1 MLHASTSPFYPL
13 FATLDVNAK
22 IQGSEA
28 GRRLWHECVKVGI
41 EARKLVLNHCEL
53 IRPFIPTTIKGKK
66 NGKIMTQRKSQLIS
80 SSSNS
85 TQQIHGINLKV
96 MLMNNTSLIHVNS
109 CLPHRVLA

>member
-1 MLHASTSPFYPL
+1 M
-13 FATLDVNAK
+13 NAK

-66 NGKIMTQRKSQLIS
+66 WQDYDTEEIATNLEF
-80 SSSNS
+80 SNS
-85 TQQIHGINLKV
+85 TQQIHGINLKA
-96 MLMNNTSLIHVNS
+96 MLTNNISLTHVNS
-109 CLPHRVLA
+109 CLPLQVLA

>member
-13 FATLDVNAK
+13 FAALDVNAK

-53 IRPFIPTTIKGKK
+53 IRPFIQPQLKVK
-66 NGKIMTQRKSQLIS
+66 NGKIMTQKKLQLIS
-80 SSSNS
+80 NSSNS
-85 TQQIHGINLKV
+85 TQQIHGINLKA
-96 MLMNNTSLIHVNS
+96 MLMNNTSLTHVNS
-109 CLPHRVLA
+109 CLPLQVLA

>member
-28 GRRLWHECVKVGI
+28 GLRLWHECVKVGI
-41 EARKLVLNHCEL
+41 EARKLVLNHCDL
-53 IRPFIPTTIKGKK
+53 IRPFIPTTVKGK
-66 NGKIMTQRKSQLIS
+66 NGKIMTQKKSQLTS

-85 TQQIHGINLKV
+85 IQLIHGINLKA
-96 MLMNNTSLIHVNS
+96 MQMNNTSLTHVNS
-109 CLPHRVLA
+109 CLPLQVSA

>member
-66 NGKIMTQRKSQLIS
+66 MARL
-80 SSSNS
+80 
-85 TQQIHGINLKV
+85 
-96 MLMNNTSLIHVNS
+96 
-109 CLPHRVLA
+109 

>member
-1 MLHASTSPFYPL
+1 MQ
-13 FATLDVNAK
+13 K

-66 NGKIMTQRKSQLIS
+66 NGKIMTQEKSPTNLS
-80 SSSNS
+80 SSKFHP
-85 TQQIHGINLKV
+85 TDTWHKFEGYADRTIF
-96 MLMNNTSLIHVNS
+96 
-109 CLPHRVLA
+109 R